1 MRVPETYEKSLAM
14 QGNGAFDVTFWRVM
28 PTMGNPMNDAELV
41 ERSRR
46 HDAEAFG
53 ALVERHQR
61 LVFGVALA
69 RCQDPA
75 LAEDVAQ
82 EAFVTAWRDL
92 DRLRDGER
100 VGSWVAGI
108 ARNLAANAARQ
119 RARHA
124 EIEVPPPSAVPTPED
139 EALARE
145 DRDLL
150 RRALAEVPEQHRETL
165 VLFYLEGQSVNAIAE
180 ALGIREDLVKQR
192 LSRGRKALR
201 DHVETRVETALTR
214 ARTSPAFKAAVVA
227 AIVATTREAQAATT
241 AGKAIS
247 MLTTKKLA
255 IAGVATVA
263 LAGGAVWMGT
273 RASAD
278 DAKPS
283 AAKTSAASST
293 TTTAGDAPDKQMV
306 RKLAY
311 PAVQRPPLLASIRH
325 AHDRRTNTAVPTPN
339 ARPSQ
344 LTNDANGDFDKDYV
358 RTCVRELIPLITEC
372 YEEGLLRDPKIEGS
386 VVVNFIIEGEPGV
399 GGLVSESVI
408 DEEKSTLTDREVR
421 ECIQETMYAL
431 EIDPPANGGKV
442 EVHYPFAF
450 SQAAP

>member
-1 MRVPETYEKSLAM
+1 MH
-14 QGNGAFDVTFWRVM
+14 GDGAFDVTFWRAM

-46 HDAEAFG
+46 QDAEAFG

-82 EAFVTAWRDL
+82 EAFVMAWRDL
-92 DRLRDGER
+92 GRLRDGDR

-108 ARNLAANAARQ
+108 ARNLAASAARQ
-119 RARHA
+119 RARQA

-165 VLFYLEGQSVNAIAE
+165 VLFYLEGQSVSAIAE

-201 DHVETRVETALTR
+201 DHVETRVESALTR
-214 ARTSPAFKAAVVA
+214 ARTSPAFKAGVVA
-227 AIVATTREAQAATT
+227 AIVATTREAKAAT

-255 IAGVATVA
+255 IAGAATLA

-273 RASAD
+273 RARAEDSR
-278 DAKPS
+278 S
-283 AAKTSAASST
+283 GAKTTAASST
-293 TTTAGDAPDKQMV
+293 TASGVSPDKQMV
-306 RKLAY
+306 RKLAN
-311 PAVQRPPLLASIRH
+311 PTVQRPPLLASIRQ
-325 AHDRRTNTAVPTPN
+325 AHERRTSAAVPTPN
-339 ARPSQ
+339 SPPSQ
-344 LTNDANGDFDKDYV
+344 LAKDASGDFDKDYI
-358 RTCVRELIPLITEC
+358 RACVRELIPLITEC
-372 YEEGLLRDPKIEGS
+372 YEEGLLRDNKIEGT
-386 VVVNFIIEGEPGV
+386 VVVDFTIEGEPGV
-399 GGLVSESVI
+399 GGLVGESTI
-408 DEEKSTLTDREVR
+408 DDKESTLTDPEVR
-421 ECIQETMYAL
+421 ECIQATMYAL
-431 EIDPPANGGKV
+431 QIDPPANGGIVK
-442 EVHYPFAF
+442 VHYPFAF
-450 SQAAP
+450 SRAAP